1 MTRHAANSLQ
11 PQDHTV
17 VVEDRDLDG
26 GGGTCL
32 RGLQG
37 VVRIVGNG
45 LRSLDVEDS
54 PELEALDLSQCCDD
68 LRLHL
73 TELPRLRW
81 LQLPPGPTGATIEL
95 ALGSTYAPIAPLVI
109 DGPIADFGLC
119 APWLIHPFRIDRD
132 FGKPPIAGLTLG
144 PPAVNPP
151 AKGAAA
157 HLVVG
162 RACRNQRLSMNC
174 RGISY
179 LVIMGTRLQELELRH
194 ASLKLL
200 DISECPRLEHV
211 GGRFQARKAS
221 ISVCRKLSS
230 VDGTGRFLDIS
241 VTNSSRITI
250 GGRWL
255 NTRIALADCETVG
268 LVHRTRLRL
277 DSLPVLMDI
286 ESQEAYEVEFG
297 SGMFGPSQLAAR
309 LAGRPGEL
317 TRVVERERKRFGDGT
332 AIATHWLRHL
342 ALARH
347 GRDIP
352 AALGALRDIAGNAVD
367 REACWL
373 LRCQIAAQRL
383 EYSPELHR
391 PAHAFRRGSSD
402 WNWTVNSDPRM
413 EFWIDD
419 LCLYCLCAELEVT
432 APFRRTLA
440 RLDRLPHATVLAAA
454 LADSHRPE
462 ILPVEICRYLRSC
475 LARTEL
481 ARELTECGPT
491 SKYGMTANYVA
502 GAAIPP
508 WSRLEHALEH
518 LIGSLGVIRD
528 MPSVRLLADH
538 LCALDYA
545 PVTLQAGLQM
555 FHAGLSESRKVLAY
569 GLKARGET
577 NPELRARALQH
588 LLAPL
593 PKTAMAETE

>member
-1 MTRHAANSLQ
+1 MTHHATNPLQ
-11 PQDHTV
+11 PQGHTV
-17 VVEDRDLDG
+17 TVEDHDLDG

-45 LRSLDVEDS
+45 LRSLDVENS
-54 PELEALDLSQCCDD
+54 PALEALDLSQCCDD

-109 DGPIADFGLC
+109 HGPIADFGLC

-132 FGKPPIAGLTLG
+132 FGKRPIAGLTVG
-144 PPAVNPP
+144 PPTVNPP

-174 RGISY
+174 RGISH

-211 GGRFQARKAS
+211 GGRFQARKAN

-230 VDGTGRFLDIS
+230 VDGTGQWLDIG
-241 VTNSSRITI
+241 VINSSRIAI

-255 NTRIALADCETVG
+255 NTRIALADCETVE

-286 ESQEAYEVEFG
+286 ESQEAYEVGFG
-297 SGMFGPSQLAAR
+297 SGMFGPNQLAAR

-342 ALARH
+342 ALAKH
-347 GRDIP
+347 GHDIP

-383 EYSPELHR
+383 EYSHELHR
-391 PAHAFRRGSSD
+391 PAHALRRGSTG
-402 WNWTVNSDPRM
+402 WNWAVRSDPRM
-413 EFWIDD
+413 DHWIDD
-419 LCLYCLCAELEVT
+419 LCLYCRCADLEVT

-440 RLDRLPHATVLAAA
+440 RLNRLPHATVLAAA
-454 LADSHRPE
+454 LADTHRPE
-462 ILPVEICRYLRSC
+462 ILPVEIRSYLRAC
-475 LARTEL
+475 LARVRLTREL
-481 ARELTECGPT
+481 AETDPGRV
-491 SKYGMTANYVA
+491 YGMAANL
-502 GAAIPP
+502 AAHAANPT
-508 WSRLEHALEH
+508 WCRLEHALEH

-555 FHAGLSESRKVLAY
+555 FHAGMSESRKVLAY
-569 GLKARGET
+569 GLKARGE
-577 NPELRARALQH
+577 PEPEIRTRALQY

-593 PKTAMAETE
+593 PQVASA